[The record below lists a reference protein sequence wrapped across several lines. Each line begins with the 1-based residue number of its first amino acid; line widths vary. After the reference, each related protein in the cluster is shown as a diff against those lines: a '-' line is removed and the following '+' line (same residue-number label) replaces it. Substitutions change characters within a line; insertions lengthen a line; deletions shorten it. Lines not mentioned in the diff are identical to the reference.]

1 MRNKDSTYA
10 DKSRYAHGGTTE
22 RTSTRLEHWER
33 TPMRRDPTDS
43 TYVLEDI
50 YEGRPE
56 LLASVFYED
65 SRLWWV
71 ICQLNSIL
79 DVQSEFVA
87 GTILSIPSKDRV
99 EKELVRGG
107 ASGGIP
113 SKREPRKSIKQII
126 V

>member
-1 MRNKDSTYA
+1 M
-10 DKSRYAHGGTTE
+10 H
-22 RTSTRLEHWER
+22 
-33 TPMRRDPTDS
+33 PDPSDS

-71 ICQLNSIL
+71 ICQLNNIL
-79 DVQSEFVA
+79 DVQSEFVT
-87 GTILSIPSKDRV
+87 GVLLTIPSKDRV
-99 EKELVRGG
+99 EKELVRTGTKGG
-107 ASGGIP
+107 VESR
-113 SKREPRKSIKQII
+113 REKRKSIKQII